1 MLILAAMAVMLMVV
15 AVDIRIAGQG
25 PCQEGADR
33 AVRFSGYA
41 AAELDPGLGQCHLSA
56 AADTAANQHIHLQ
69 PRQEACQ
76 CAVAAAGG
84 VGHLLL
90 DDLPVLYI
98 IDFHLAGMPE
108 VLKHLTV
115 FIRYCNSHVWVSSLF
130 KPPFPSQ
137 EAADI

>member
-1 MLILAAMAVMLMVV
+1 MLILAAMAVMLMVA
-15 AVDIRIAGQG
+15 AVDI
-25 PCQEGADR
+25 
-33 AVRFSGYA
+33 
-41 AAELDPGLGQCHLSA
+41 
-56 AADTAANQHIHLQ
+56 
-69 PRQEACQ
+69 
-76 CAVAAAGG
+76 
-84 VGHLLL
+84 
-90 DDLPVLYI
+90 I